1 MEYIKVTDALRCL
14 SDALDNRK
22 EYLGNFLDQYGLFNL
37 TVYVSKDDGKSLEK
51 DAVETKLLHDWI
63 RTRYPVQSLMQ
74 TKFVSPYYLP
84 KVQQAIINAMHSDEF
99 STEYQYYWEKD
110 KFYSNRIFD
119 LINSKPEI
127 VGYQFGMNTDEIT
140 AITIQNLNSQIKN
153 QADEIAT
160 LQARITKLESELNQA
175 NTTPAFDALLD
186 TGHEYHAPDLAYAV
200 RLWLDIY
207 ANGKPK
213 DDSHTNL
220 ANVWISKHTNY
231 NTHDDGY
238 QMMQNRIR
246 EIATPLKDF
255 GKKRIKESKK

>member
-37 TVYVSKDDGKSLEK
+37 TVYVSKDDGKSLEI

-74 TKFVSPYYLP
+74 TKFVSPYYSS
-84 KVQQAIINAMHSDEF
+84 KVQQAIIHAMHSDEF
-99 STEYQYYWEKD
+99 STEYQHYWKKD

-140 AITIQNLNSQIKN
+140 TSTIQNLNNQLKN
-153 QADEIAT
+153 QAEKIAT
-160 LQARITKLESELNQA
+160 LQARIAELESQLNQVNA
-175 NTTPAFDALLD
+175 TPA
-186 TGHEYHAPDLAYAV
+186 
-200 RLWLDIY
+200 
-207 ANGKPK
+207 
-213 DDSHTNL
+213 
-220 ANVWISKHTNY
+220 
-231 NTHDDGY
+231 DDGLHPKSLSAVSQLVY
-238 QMMQNRIR
+238 VLLTQL
-246 EIATPLKDF
+246 EIDTNATAKGQGVNNTIIQGWSENHLIKPLTKDF
-255 GKKRIKESKK
+255 IGKWIVNANNAKNKKSNS